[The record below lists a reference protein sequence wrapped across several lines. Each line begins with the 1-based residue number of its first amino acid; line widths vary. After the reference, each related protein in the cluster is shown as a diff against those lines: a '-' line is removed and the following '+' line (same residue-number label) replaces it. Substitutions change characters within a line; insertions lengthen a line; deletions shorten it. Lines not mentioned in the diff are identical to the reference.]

1 MLKKCLA
8 LELKFTIFCTPSTS
22 ILIFSSI
29 IQYSLRY
36 ALNTH
41 YNILKTESKVVSHF
55 KRRFLTKR
63 NHDILTKLELL
74 IVHQTNGGRGTPL
87 SGYLPQTVDTVHKRR
102 EHNGA
107 VLPAGRKRADLNSHL
122 RHHSQGS

>member
-1 MLKKCLA
+1 MHMT
-8 LELKFTIFCTPSTS
+8 KFVKQNPKQLPI
-22 ILIFSSI
+22 
-29 IQYSLRY
+29 
-36 ALNTH
+36 
-41 YNILKTESKVVSHF
+41 SKEDF
-55 KRRFLTKR
+55 LQRRIMITGF
-63 NHDILTKLELL
+63 LTKLELL

-107 VLPAGRKRADLNSHL
+107 VLPAGRKGADLNSHL